1 MSNTLLIQDNLINN
15 ITNEGIIKNLKEDT
29 QINEELIVNDILK
42 ENGLKP
48 EDVQEKEN
56 KLCKNKS
63 EKKNFTEKK
72 LQNGIIREEK
82 EEKNEIKNIQNN
94 SEIKKENNLKIS
106 NNEKKNNSNKKIEE
120 EKNNE
125 IKRDEKVE
133 KKEKKEEEEE
143 EEDKEEE
150 KEEEE
155 EEEEKVE
162 EGKNK
167 EKKKEK
173 EKEEKEKEKKKETES
188 EDEKEEK
195 SENSINEIINNYK
208 KIRTNSL
215 KRIEKEIEESCDR
228 ISYLKEKLIESK
240 KGQYCTNVKL
250 TEREINTVIEKALP
264 ILQNEPSMLELE
276 PPIYICGDIH
286 GQFYDLLR
294 VFDILKYPPESKFLF
309 LGDYVDRGKK
319 SLECILLLLCLKIK
333 YPSNI
338 YLLRGNHESQ
348 DVNRTYGFFDECKRK
363 ASIKIYKQF
372 CNLFNILPITALV
385 GEKILCMHGGLSYD
399 LKDINQL
406 KKIVR
411 PTEIPNS
418 GLLCD
423 LVWSDPDDSL
433 FLDFSKN
440 QERGISICF
449 SKTVVE
455 EFTKNNDIDL
465 ICRAHQ
471 VVEEGFQF
479 FANMK
484 LITVF
489 TAPNYMGE
497 FDNKGGVLKV
507 NEDMVCSLHILNP
520 SYNKKDNSKR
530 RRKIDRFIN

>member
-106 NNEKKNNSNKKIEE
+106 NNEKKNNYNKKIEE

-497 FDNKGGVLKV
+497 FDNKGGILKV

>member
-106 NNEKKNNSNKKIEE
+106 NNEKKNNYNKKIEE

-143 EEDKEEE
+143 EDEEEE

-497 FDNKGGVLKV
+497 FDNKGGILKV